1 MGSTNRSKGIG
12 MKNELRF
19 PYKSTSDS
27 KYIKDR
33 NILFRENGNGWWF
46 ETPEKGGRRKTK

>member
-1 MGSTNRSKGIG
+1 

-19 PYKSTSDS
+19 PYKSTSYS

-46 ETPEKGGRRKTK
+46 DTPERGGRRKTK